1 MLTEIYGMG
10 LEELFNLALGYL
22 IANAGLIIAF
32 IIYVIRLKLKEI
44 KASEVFNAALEKA
57 NVKMNDDTIKR
68 IDEIQKAFELE
79 LAKMQKA
86 LLIQVSENEEERN
99 RIIEEKTL
107 GLKEALDSFK
117 ASNENI
123 DEEINNIL
131 NEE

>member
-1 MLTEIYGMG
+1 MLVEVYGMG
-10 LEELFNLALGYL
+10 IEELFNIGIGYL
-22 IANAGLIIAF
+22 IANAGVLVAF
-32 IIYVIRLKLKEI
+32 IIYMIRLKLKEI
-44 KASEVFNAALEKA
+44 KTSEIFNAALEKA
-57 NVKMNDDTIKR
+57 NVKMNDETLKK
-68 IDEIQKAFELE
+68 IDEIQKSFELE
-79 LAKMQKA
+79 LANMQKA

-131 NEE
+131 NE

>member
-1 MLTEIYGMG
+1 MLVEVYGMG
-10 LEELFNLALGYL
+10 IEELFNIGIGYL
-22 IANAGLIIAF
+22 IANAGVLVAF
-32 IIYVIRLKLKEI
+32 IIYMIRLKLKEI
-44 KASEVFNAALEKA
+44 KTSEIFNAALEKA
-57 NVKMNDDTIKR
+57 NVKMNEDTLKR
-68 IDEIQKAFELE
+68 IDEIQKSFELE
-79 LAKMQKA
+79 LVKMQKA

-131 NEE
+131 NE

>member
-1 MLTEIYGMG
+1 MLAEIYGMG

-44 KASEVFNAALEKA
+44 KTSEVFNAALEKA
-57 NVKMNDDTIKR
+57 NVKMNEDTIKR

>member
-1 MLTEIYGMG
+1 MLVEVYGMG
-10 LEELFNLALGYL
+10 IEELFNIGIGYL
-22 IANAGLIIAF
+22 IANAGVLVAF
-32 IIYVIRLKLKEI
+32 IIYMIRLKLKEI
-44 KASEVFNAALEKA
+44 KTSEIFNAALEKA
-57 NVKMNDDTIKR
+57 NVKMNDETLKK
-68 IDEIQKAFELE
+68 IDEIQKSFELE
-79 LAKMQKA
+79 LAQMQKA

-131 NEE
+131 NE

>member
-1 MLTEIYGMG
+1 MLVEVYGMG
-10 LEELFNLALGYL
+10 IEELFNIGIGYL
-22 IANAGLIIAF
+22 IANAGVLVAF
-32 IIYVIRLKLKEI
+32 IIYMIRLKLKEI
-44 KASEVFNAALEKA
+44 KTSEIFNAALEKA
-57 NVKMNDDTIKR
+57 DIKMNDETLKK
-68 IDEIQKAFELE
+68 IDEIQKSFELE
-79 LAKMQKA
+79 LANMQKA

-131 NEE
+131 NE

>member
-1 MLTEIYGMG
+1 MLVEVYGMG
-10 LEELFNLALGYL
+10 IEELFNIGIGYL
-22 IANAGLIIAF
+22 IANAGVLVAF
-32 IIYVIRLKLKEI
+32 IIYMIRLKLKEI
-44 KASEVFNAALEKA
+44 KTSEIFNAALEKA
-57 NVKMNDDTIKR
+57 NIKMNDETLKK
-68 IDEIQKAFELE
+68 IDEIQKSFDLE
-79 LAKMQKA
+79 LAQMQKA

-131 NEE
+131 NE

>member
-1 MLTEIYGMG
+1 MLVEVYGMG
-10 LEELFNLALGYL
+10 LEELFNIGIGYL
-22 IANAGLIIAF
+22 IANAGVLVAF
-32 IIYVIRLKLKEI
+32 IIYMIRLKLKEI
-44 KASEVFNAALEKA
+44 KTSEIFNAALEKA
-57 NVKMNDDTIKR
+57 NIKMNDETLKK
-68 IDEIQKAFELE
+68 IDEIQKSFELE

-86 LLIQVSENEEERN
+86 LLLQVSENEEERN

-131 NEE
+131 NE

>member
-1 MLTEIYGMG
+1 MLVEVYGMG
-10 LEELFNLALGYL
+10 LEELFNIGIGYL
-22 IANAGLIIAF
+22 IANAGVIVAF
-32 IIYVIRLKLKEI
+32 IIYMIRLKLKEI
-44 KASEVFNAALEKA
+44 KTSEIFNAALEKA
-57 NVKMNDDTIKR
+57 NVKMNEDTLKK
-68 IDEIQKAFELE
+68 IDEIQKSFELE

-99 RIIEEKTL
+99 RIIEEKTI

-131 NEE
+131 NE

>member
-1 MLTEIYGMG
+1 MLVEVYGMG
-10 LEELFNLALGYL
+10 IEELFNIGIGYL
-22 IANAGLIIAF
+22 IANAGVLVAF
-32 IIYVIRLKLKEI
+32 IIYMIRLKLKEI
-44 KASEVFNAALEKA
+44 KTSEIFNAALEKA
-57 NVKMNDDTIKR
+57 NIKMNDETLKK
-68 IDEIQKAFELE
+68 IDEIQKSFELE
-79 LAKMQKA
+79 LAQMQKA

-131 NEE
+131 NE

>member
-1 MLTEIYGMG
+1 MLVEVYGMG
-10 LEELFNLALGYL
+10 LEELFNIGIGYL
-22 IANAGLIIAF
+22 IANAGVIVAF
-32 IIYVIRLKLKEI
+32 IIYMIRLKLKEI
-44 KASEVFNAALEKA
+44 KTSEIFNAALEKA
-57 NVKMNDDTIKR
+57 NVKMNDETLKK
-68 IDEIQKAFELE
+68 IDEIQKSFELE
-79 LAKMQKA
+79 LAQMQKA

-131 NEE
+131 NE

>member
-1 MLTEIYGMG
+1 MLVEVYGMG
-10 LEELFNLALGYL
+10 IEELFNIGIGYL
-22 IANAGLIIAF
+22 IANAGVLVAF
-32 IIYVIRLKLKEI
+32 IIYMIRLKLKEI
-44 KASEVFNAALEKA
+44 KTSEIFNAALEKA
-57 NVKMNDDTIKR
+57 NVKMNEDTLKK
-68 IDEIQKAFELE
+68 IDEIQKSFELE
-79 LAKMQKA
+79 LAQMQKA

-131 NEE
+131 NE

>member
-1 MLTEIYGMG
+1 MLVEVYGMG
-10 LEELFNLALGYL
+10 LEELFNIAIGYL
-22 IANAGLIIAF
+22 IANAGVIVAF
-32 IIYVIRLKLKEI
+32 IIYMIRLKLKEI
-44 KASEVFNAALEKA
+44 KVSEIFNAALEKA
-57 NVKMNDDTIKR
+57 NVKMNDDTLKK
-68 IDEIQKAFELE
+68 IDEIQKSFELE
-79 LAKMQKA
+79 LAKMQKT

-131 NEE
+131 NE

>member
-1 MLTEIYGMG
+1 MLVEVYGMG
-10 LEELFNLALGYL
+10 LEELFNIGIGYL
-22 IANAGLIIAF
+22 IANAGVLVAF
-32 IIYVIRLKLKEI
+32 IIYMIRLKLKEI
-44 KASEVFNAALEKA
+44 KTSEIFNAALEKA
-57 NVKMNDDTIKR
+57 NIKMNDETLKK
-68 IDEIQKAFELE
+68 IDEIQKSFELE
-79 LAKMQKA
+79 LANMQKA

-131 NEE
+131 NE

>member
-1 MLTEIYGMG
+1 MLVEVYGMG
-10 LEELFNLALGYL
+10 LEELFNIGIGYL
-22 IANAGLIIAF
+22 IANAGVLVAF
-32 IIYVIRLKLKEI
+32 IIYMIRLKLKEI
-44 KASEVFNAALEKA
+44 KTSEIFNAALEKA
-57 NVKMNDDTIKR
+57 NIKMNEDTLKK
-68 IDEIQKAFELE
+68 IDEIQKSFELE

-86 LLIQVSENEEERN
+86 LLLQVSENEEERN

-131 NEE
+131 NE

>member
-1 MLTEIYGMG
+1 MLVEVYGMG
-10 LEELFNLALGYL
+10 LEELFNIAIGYL
-22 IANAGLIIAF
+22 IANAGVIVAF
-32 IIYVIRLKLKEI
+32 IIYMIRLKLKEI
-44 KASEVFNAALEKA
+44 KTSEIFNAALEKA
-57 NVKMNDDTIKR
+57 NIKMNDETLKK
-68 IDEIQKAFELE
+68 IDEIQKSFELE
-79 LAKMQKA
+79 LAQMQKA

-131 NEE
+131 NE

>member
-1 MLTEIYGMG
+1 MLVEVYGMG
-10 LEELFNLALGYL
+10 LEELFNIAIGYL
-22 IANAGLIIAF
+22 IANAGVLVAF
-32 IIYVIRLKLKEI
+32 IIYMIRLKLKEI
-44 KASEVFNAALEKA
+44 KTSEIFNAALEKA
-57 NVKMNDDTIKR
+57 NIKMNDETLKK
-68 IDEIQKAFELE
+68 IDEIQKSFELE
-79 LAKMQKA
+79 LAQMQKA

-131 NEE
+131 NE

>member
-1 MLTEIYGMG
+1 MLVEVYGMG
-10 LEELFNLALGYL
+10 IEELFNIGIGYL
-22 IANAGLIIAF
+22 IANAGVLVAF
-32 IIYVIRLKLKEI
+32 IIYMIRLKLKEI
-44 KASEVFNAALEKA
+44 KTSEIFNAALEKA
-57 NVKMNDDTIKR
+57 NVKMNDDTLKK
-68 IDEIQKAFELE
+68 IDEIQKSFELE

-86 LLIQVSENEEERN
+86 LLLQVSENEEERN

-131 NEE
+131 NE

>member
-1 MLTEIYGMG
+1 MLVEVYGMG
-10 LEELFNLALGYL
+10 IEELFNIGISYL
-22 IANAGLIIAF
+22 IANAGVLVAF
-32 IIYVIRLKLKEI
+32 IIYMIRLKLKEI
-44 KASEVFNAALEKA
+44 KTSEIFNAALEKA
-57 NVKMNDDTIKR
+57 NVKMNEDTLKK
-68 IDEIQKAFELE
+68 IDEIQKSFELE
-79 LAKMQKA
+79 LAQMQKA

-131 NEE
+131 NE

>member
-1 MLTEIYGMG
+1 MLVEVYGMG
-10 LEELFNLALGYL
+10 LEELFNIGIGYL
-22 IANAGLIIAF
+22 IANAGVLVAF
-32 IIYVIRLKLKEI
+32 IIYMIRLKLKEI
-44 KASEVFNAALEKA
+44 KTSEIFNAALEKA
-57 NVKMNDDTIKR
+57 NIKMNDETLKK
-68 IDEIQKAFELE
+68 IDEIQKSFELE
-79 LAKMQKA
+79 LAQMQKA

-131 NEE
+131 NE